1 MVSSQSNPGIDG
13 MALRTSPRRL
23 TLPPFRSGK
32 WRVNLPIPDLL
43 LFLGPPPIAF
53 RPPVRSICS
62 ISHCVNV
69 QRQVP
74 RSRHF
79 GNWLRPKIPL
89 LGPPLSL
96 LYSHI
101 AAAVAFRQSRTRQ
114 QKLVLQTLING
125 ILSKW
130 VTRVAASCGDH
141 ASGRNYEYMGSAV
154 ASGARDWRN
163 LLL

>member
-1 MVSSQSNPGIDG
+1 
-13 MALRTSPRRL
+13 L
-23 TLPPFRSGK
+23 TEWHSGHHLAGSRCRPFRSGK

-43 LFLGPPPIAF
+43 LFLGPPIAF
-53 RPPVRSICS
+53 RPPVRSIRS
-62 ISHCVNV
+62 VSYCVNA

-141 ASGRNYEYMGSAV
+141 ARGGIMNIWEV
-154 ASGARDWRN
+154 
-163 LLL
+163 LLLVALVIGGIYYFRKRE